1 MITNRWSKLFIVML
15 ILVCAVA
22 CAHTEVSNRS
32 EIKQYDAL
40 SEDSKPRVLIVY
52 QSKYG
57 STKQY
62 AQWIQ
67 SDIPSD
73 LADADTADTHEF
85 AKYDV
90 IVFGSSIRMGRIVIA
105 PLIIESWNAV
115 KGKKVV
121 LFTTS
126 GTPPEHPNIRK
137 IYQRSLPEGSWKDI
151 KYFPLHG
158 RMVKNDLSFIDK
170 FLVAIGQIMEKDESI
185 AKRMREDYDEV
196 KQENLLPLLDYV
208 KAQLAGSS
216 GHEIEFSTG
225 QI

>member
-1 MITNRWSKLFIVML
+1 
-15 ILVCAVA
+15 
-22 CAHTEVSNRS
+22 
-32 EIKQYDAL
+32 
-40 SEDSKPRVLIVY
+40 
-52 QSKYG
+52 
-57 STKQY
+57 
-62 AQWIQ
+62 
-67 SDIPSD
+67 
-73 LADADTADTHEF
+73 
-85 AKYDV
+85 
-90 IVFGSSIRMGRIVIA
+90 
-105 PLIIESWNAV
+105 LIIESWNAV

-216 GHEIEFSTG
+216 GHEIEFPTG

>member
-1 MITNRWSKLFIVML
+1 MIQRLYKLPVVLLLVFCMCACTHTQVSDRPEVKKEAVL
-15 ILVCAVA
+15 ISGSTARA
-22 CAHTEVSNRS
+22 
-32 EIKQYDAL
+32 
-40 SEDSKPRVLIVY
+40 LIVY

-67 SDIPSD
+67 REIPSD
-73 LADADTADTHEF
+73 LAEADMAEKCEF

-90 IVFGSSIRMGRIVIA
+90 IVFGGSIRMGKIVIA

-137 IYQRSLPEGSWKDI
+137 IYERSLPEDLWREI

-158 RMVKNDLSFIDK
+158 RMLKSDLSFIDK

-185 AKRMREDYDEV
+185 AKRMRDDYDEV
-196 KQENLLPLLDYV
+196 KQENLLPLLEYV
-208 KAQLAGSS
+208 KTQLAGSS
-216 GHEIEFSTG
+216 G
-225 QI
+225 QRD